1 VLGAVNIAVPTPR
14 WTVAQ
19 ARRDL
24 VPIVV
29 RAAQQITET
38 LATVSV

>member
-29 RAAQQITET
+29 RAAQQIRET